1 MVLVEVFMTKILFI
15 LIFIGDVLATPL
27 FDSHPIFLIGTAV
40 LAAATLY
47 ALYDMQSNR
56 VNYAMTAVLLLLAVS
71 LFVLHGESD
80 YLTVLNR
87 VMMAQVAVSAIL
99 AVTYA
104 GVRSQTA

>member
-1 MVLVEVFMTKILFI
+1 MTKILFI

-56 VNYAMTAVLLLLAVS
+56 VNYAMT
-71 LFVLHGESD
+71 FVLHGESD

>member
-1 MVLVEVFMTKILFI
+1 
-15 LIFIGDVLATPL
+15 
-27 FDSHPIFLIGTAV
+27 
-40 LAAATLY
+40 
-47 ALYDMQSNR
+47 
-56 VNYAMTAVLLLLAVS
+56 MTAVLLLLAVS

>member
-1 MVLVEVFMTKILFI
+1 MTKILFI

-27 FDSHPIFLIGTAV
+27 FDSHPTFLIGTAV

-56 VNYAMTAVLLLLAVS
+56 VNYAMTAVS

-99 AVTYA
+99 AVTYV